1 MSVSYIEAR
10 ETYKEQAV
18 LSLWNKGLMP
28 DQIEAET
35 EMDIDKIENI
45 IECEQNYRRADV
57 EKELADLIAM
67 RQASRVRV
75 V

>member
-57 EKELADLIAM
+57 EKELADLVAM
-67 RQASRVRV
+67 RQASRVRG
-75 V
+75 

>member
-57 EKELADLIAM
+57 EKELADLVAM
-67 RQASRVRV
+67 REASRVRV

>member
-1 MSVSYIEAR
+1 MSYIEAR

-57 EKELADLIAM
+57 EKELADLVAM
-67 RQASRVRV
+67 REASRVRV